1 MKKLMAG
8 KLAKE
13 AQIGFETIRYY
24 ERRGILPKPNKSASG
39 YREYSEETVERIR
52 LIKKMQRLGFSLIE
66 IKRLLLDESISQE
79 ECKSVE
85 RKLKWKVSEIEKK
98 IFELQEIKS
107 NLSDILKTCQMNKKK
122 KWCPLLHEVEHIEN
136 CN

>member
-52 LIKKMQRLGFSLIE
+52 LIKKMQRLGFSLVE
-66 IKRLLLDESISQE
+66 IKRLFLNESIFQE

-85 RKLKWKVSEIEKK
+85 RKLKGKISEIEKK

-107 NLSDILKTCQMNKKK
+107 NLSDILKTCQVNKKK
-122 KWCPLLHEVEHIEN
+122 ECCPLLHEVEHIEN
-136 CN
+136 